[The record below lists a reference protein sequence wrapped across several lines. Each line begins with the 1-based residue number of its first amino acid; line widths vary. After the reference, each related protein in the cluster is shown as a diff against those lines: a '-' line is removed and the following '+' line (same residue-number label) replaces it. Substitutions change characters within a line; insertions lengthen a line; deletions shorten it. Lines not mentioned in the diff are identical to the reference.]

1 MVSSVGF
8 VSILAF
14 GGIAATAGSIVNIL
28 FDDMVARCNLS
39 ILSNPIAGCCLWGGI
54 TAAWIFHIANS
65 SFKWWQRRIDEDYA
79 TRWESGWFAYISTT
93 TTGLGDFFYQPEV
106 IFLGDLFRFSFLF
119 LTGFVFFATL
129 LGELADLWNG
139 LFPDSTKNLK
149 HRVQRTNLLNMRV
162 NEEEEEEEEADTSSE
177 SSTTLELLRDVAG
190 HEENNHDGTK
200 SLSIILEEEELLKK
214 LLEQKTSERVRIENE
229 EG

>member
-1 MVSSVGF
+1 MVSSLGF

-54 TAAWIFHIANS
+54 TAAWIFHIANM
-65 SFKWWQRRIDEDYA
+65 SFAWWQRRMDEVYA

-106 IFLGDLFRFSFLF
+106 IFFGDLFSFTFLF
-119 LTGFVFFATL
+119 LIGFVFFATL

-139 LFPDSTKNLK
+139 LFPDSTENLK

-162 NEEEEEEEEADTSSE
+162 NEEEADTSGE

-200 SLSIILEEEELLKK
+200 SMSIILEEEELLKR
-214 LLEQKTSERVRIENE
+214 LLEQKTSERLRIENDE
-229 EG
+229 DS